1 MPAPTIT
8 SHSPAIEEK
17 PSNQAALTAISH
29 SLRQTELFKR
39 LDSPSLSK
47 LAQLCRIVKLPK
59 NGILFHEGEV
69 AQGFYIVHTG
79 SISLSRISIEGK
91 EQVISLFRPHDCFA
105 EATLS
110 TLETYPAT
118 ASALEPTQVIL
129 VSKKSFRSFIAER
142 PDLAMSMLASMSLH
156 LKHLVQMIEDL
167 KFKQIECR
175 LANWLLRQL
184 ESESDIVNL
193 PFSKKVLASRLGV
206 TSETLSR
213 AFARFRKEGLITVN
227 TRDILIEDREGL
239 SAYLREL

>member
-1 MPAPTIT
+1 MLAPKT
-8 SHSPAIEEK
+8 SPQPPAIEAK
-17 PSNQAALTAISH
+17 PSTQADLTAISLC
-29 SLRQTELFKR
+29 LRQTELFKR
-39 LDSPSLSK
+39 LDSPSLGR

-59 NGILFHEGEV
+59 NGTLFHEGEI

-79 SISLSRISIEGK
+79 TISLSRISIEGK
-91 EQVISLFRPHDCFA
+91 EQVISLFRTHDCFA

-184 ESESDIVNL
+184 ESESDIINL

-213 AFARFRKEGLITVN
+213 AFARFRNEGLITVN
-227 TRDILIEDREGL
+227 ARDILIEDRDGL
-239 SAYLREL
+239 SAYVTEL

>member
-1 MPAPTIT
+1 MPT
-8 SHSPAIEEK
+8 STLTPPVEEK
-17 PSNQAALTAISH
+17 PSNQAVLTAIAH
-29 SLRQTELFKR
+29 SLRQSELFKR
-39 LDSPSLSK
+39 LDSPSLSE
-47 LAQLCRIVKLPK
+47 LAQLCRIVKLAK

-69 AQGFYIVHTG
+69 AKGFYIVHTG
-79 SISLSRISIEGK
+79 SISLSRVSREGK

-118 ASALEPTQVIL
+118 ATALESTQVIL
-129 VSKKSFRSFIAER
+129 VSKNSFRSFIAER

-184 ESESDIVNL
+184 ESESDTVNL

-227 TRDILIEDREGL
+227 TSEILIEDRDGL
-239 SAYLREL
+239 ASYLQEL